1 MTALAI
7 MVNATFRDRNLASDA
22 IYRPG
27 GAGAGTNCR
36 AVLSAPDQG
45 GNFGDT
51 RFVTDTVIL
60 SLRVADAPT
69 PAALDTVQIDGVV
82 YRIQG
87 APTRDATRLVWTA
100 EARQL

>member
-1 MTALAI
+1 MSALAT

-22 IYRPG
+22 IYRLG
-27 GAGAGTNCR
+27 GAGAGSNCR
-36 AVLSAPDQG
+36 AVLSAPDQA

-60 SLRVADAPT
+60 SLRVADAPAL
-69 PAALDTVQIDGVV
+69 AALDTVQIDGVI

-87 APTRDATRLVWTA
+87 VPIRDATRLVWTA

>member
-1 MTALAI
+1 MPALAT

-22 IYRPG
+22 IYRLG
-27 GAGAGTNCR
+27 GAGAGSNCR
-36 AVLSAPDQG
+36 AVLSAPDQA

-60 SLRVADAPT
+60 SLRVADAPAL
-69 PAALDTVQIDGVV
+69 AALDTVQIDGVI

-87 APTRDATRLVWTA
+87 VPIRDATRLVWTA